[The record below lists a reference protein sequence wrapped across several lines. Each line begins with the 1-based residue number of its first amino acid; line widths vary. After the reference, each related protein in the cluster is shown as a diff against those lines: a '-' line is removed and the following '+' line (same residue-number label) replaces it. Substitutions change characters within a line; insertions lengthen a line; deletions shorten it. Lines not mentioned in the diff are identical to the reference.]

1 MSPLTGPHVALFGG
15 SFNPP
20 HVGHLLSAAY
30 VRAVTDVDS
39 VWLMPA
45 LRHPFGKQLAPF
57 EDRVALCQ
65 ALVETLEGAA
75 VTRVEAEEGLDGR
88 TIHTLERL
96 LEQHPQHRFSLMVG
110 ADIVS
115 EWHKW
120 FEFERLASLAR
131 PIVLGRSGYST
142 ERPTSGPLQHALFLW
157 ETLMPEVSST
167 DIRRRLA
174 AGLPVNHLVPR
185 AVLREI
191 QARHL
196 YVPSKSER

>member
-1 MSPLTGPHVALFGG
+1 LVRSKNRRVALFGG

-20 HVGHLLSAAY
+20 HVGHLLSVVY
-30 VRAVTDVDS
+30 VQAVADVDA

-45 LRHPFGKQLAPF
+45 VHHPFGKQLTPF
-57 EDRVALCQ
+57 GDRVALCR
-65 ALVETLEGAA
+65 ALTTTIEGAS
-75 VTRVEAEEGLDGR
+75 VIEVEAEEGLDGR
-88 TIHTLERL
+88 TIHTLQRL
-96 LEQHPQHRFSLMVG
+96 LQQYPDHEFSLMVG

-120 FEFERLASLAR
+120 FEFERLAMLAR
-131 PIVLGRSGYST
+131 PIVLGRSGYAT
-142 ERPTSGPLQHALFLW
+142 ERPSSGPLQNALFLW
-157 ETLMPEVSST
+157 EVLMPEVSST

-191 QARHL
+191 ETRKL
-196 YVPSKSER
+196 YVPRSPEP